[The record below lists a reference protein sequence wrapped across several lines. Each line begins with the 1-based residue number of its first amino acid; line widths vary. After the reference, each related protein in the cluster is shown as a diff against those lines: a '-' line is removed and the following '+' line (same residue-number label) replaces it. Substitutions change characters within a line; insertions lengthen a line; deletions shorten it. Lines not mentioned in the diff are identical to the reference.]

1 MQTKNSMWVVGQR
14 LSPKISLITNDEVAA
29 KSSAK
34 EKIEKREGARIHL
47 LSASGL
53 GMT

>member
-1 MQTKNSMWVVGQR
+1 MQTKTGVWLVGQR

-29 KSSAK
+29 KSYAK
-34 EKIEKREGARIHL
+34 ENVEKREGARIHL